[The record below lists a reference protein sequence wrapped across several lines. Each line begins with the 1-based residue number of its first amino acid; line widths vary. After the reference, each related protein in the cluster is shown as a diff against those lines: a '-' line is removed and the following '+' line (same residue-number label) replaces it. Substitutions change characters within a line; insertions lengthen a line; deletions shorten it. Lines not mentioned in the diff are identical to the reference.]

1 LNPNI
6 VGYSFI
12 SWFVILIHSIQKE
25 VNLRKKQIK
34 IAFFLLFYLIYT
46 LSCWY
51 GAFFFALILWIY
63 FLLSIIFNFVNTTQ
77 IIKEFFLNLNIK
89 IWIFFLPLYLYF
101 VWLFSWVYISVSG
114 DPDRPFSDLSRNSPN
129 IKMLYNGNGPVGGDM
144 DGSIFKGIYQN
155 LNLNFN
161 AEYNIGIGIFISL
174 FGLLAI
180 LITFLNKSKTK
191 LKIVSATFLIAYLFF
206 IELFNDF
213 SFFRVFFENIPGF
226 NSIRFPGRFI
236 IFLGYFLIFL
246 VFYQL
251 DKYFNIST
259 NLLFKFL
266 FVLIGILILVD
277 QYRAPY
283 SGWDKKLLKNE
294 YLFSMSDEI
303 KRNCDYFYYD
313 YPGGWWYDQIEAI
326 TYSVQVGVPTVNGY
340 SGAFPPNYPVE
351 NFNSELLPNEIFEWI
366 EKIDKSK
373 NGCFINGVS
382 GIYNFN
388 SKNKSV
394 DLVGFSP
401 AEKKKTEYWQ
411 WAVSPNPYFYL
422 INFDKDFM
430 NLSFEIGK
438 KVKLKL
444 DFRDSIVKILD
455 VQTNTP
461 SCKVSNDDRPLFFEI
476 KNLKIN

>member
-1 LNPNI
+1 
-6 VGYSFI
+6 
-12 SWFVILIHSIQKE
+12 
-25 VNLRKKQIK
+25 
-34 IAFFLLFYLIYT
+34 
-46 LSCWY
+46 
-51 GAFFFALILWIY
+51 
-63 FLLSIIFNFVNTTQ
+63 
-77 IIKEFFLNLNIK
+77 
-89 IWIFFLPLYLYF
+89 
-101 VWLFSWVYISVSG
+101 
-114 DPDRPFSDLSRNSPN
+114 
-129 IKMLYNGNGPVGGDM
+129 
-144 DGSIFKGIYQN
+144 
-155 LNLNFN
+155 
-161 AEYNIGIGIFISL
+161 
-174 FGLLAI
+174 
-180 LITFLNKSKTK
+180 
-191 LKIVSATFLIAYLFF
+191 
-206 IELFNDF
+206 
-213 SFFRVFFENIPGF
+213 
-226 NSIRFPGRFI
+226 
-236 IFLGYFLIFL
+236 
-246 VFYQL
+246 
-251 DKYFNIST
+251 
-259 NLLFKFL
+259 
-266 FVLIGILILVD
+266 
-277 QYRAPY
+277 
-283 SGWDKKLLKNE
+283 
-294 YLFSMSDEI
+294 MSDEI

-430 NLSFEIGK
+430 NLSFEISPSVCEPIQVITIRDKFNEILLNTEINEPGK